1 MAAIILFLYRLFAN
15 ILIWPLCLALRNH
28 PNFKDTLRLRLSLKL
43 PTPPRGDLIWF
54 HGASLGEV
62 KAIAGLIAVIKQR
75 RPDLVICLTTMT
87 ATGRQAAAKIEGV
100 DLILPFPFDLAWV
113 MRRYLERLSPK
124 VLVIA
129 ETEIWPNLILQAQA
143 MGIEVLFV
151 NARMSGET
159 FKRYRIFSSFF
170 AHILRK
176 TRILAIAEEDA
187 HRFSSLGALH
197 VAVLGNL
204 KFDALRSTDPGR
216 ADQIR
221 NSLPGGDR
229 PIFIAG
235 SVREGE
241 ERMVIDAFRY
251 ATVRIPNLLALIAPR
266 HPDRVQLL
274 TDVAQ
279 EYGLK
284 WGLRSKAGA
293 CDLLIVDTV
302 GELFDLYGAADVA
315 FVGGSLVDLGGQNVL
330 EPIAWGVPTIHGPH
344 MDNFTWALEAVE
356 GNTLLVHD
364 ANELGRTIV
373 DVLTQRDRYLPRAR
387 KAREALEKARGANE
401 LYAKAILETVS

>member
-1 MAAIILFLYRLFAN
+1 
-15 ILIWPLCLALRNH
+15 
-28 PNFKDTLRLRLSLKL
+28 
-43 PTPPRGDLIWF
+43 
-54 HGASLGEV
+54 
-62 KAIAGLIAVIKQR
+62 
-75 RPDLVICLTTMT
+75 
-87 ATGRQAAAKIEGV
+87 
-100 DLILPFPFDLAWV
+100 
-113 MRRYLERLSPK
+113 
-124 VLVIA
+124 
-129 ETEIWPNLILQAQA
+129 
-143 MGIEVLFV
+143 
-151 NARMSGET
+151 MSGET
-159 FKRYRIFSSFF
+159 FKRYSILSSFF
-170 AHILRK
+170 ARILRK

-187 HRFSSLGALH
+187 RRFSSLGALH

-221 NSLPGGDR
+221 TSLPGGGR

-284 WGLRSKAGA
+284 WGLRSKAGV

-315 FVGGSLVDLGGQNVL
+315 FVGGSLVDLGGQNIL
-330 EPIAWGVPTIHGPH
+330 EPISWGIPTIHGPH
-344 MDNFTWALEAVE
+344 MENFTWALEAVE

-401 LYAKAILETVS
+401 LYAKAILEKVF